1 MIIKGIIDEDFINYK
16 KPSMVI
22 MCPTCSFKCD
32 KECGEQVC
40 QNSALAT
47 SPDIQIDNFSIVDR
61 YLKNPITKA
70 IVFSGLEPF
79 DSFEDMYSIVYA
91 LRQRL
96 DSWSQLWRF
105 IWLLR
110 YTYECNDDV
119 VIYTG
124 YDRDEISTMKRAD
137 GFFYIDSLIL
147 LRPIIVK
154 YGRYKPN
161 QKMKYDEVLGVNL
174 ASDNQYA
181 VRYE

>member
-1 MIIKGIIDEDFINYK
+1 MLTKGIIDEDFINYK

-79 DSFEDMYSIVYA
+79 DSFEDMHSIIYA
-91 LRQRL
+91 LRQ
-96 DSWSQLWRF
+96 QNC
-105 IWLLR
+105 
-110 YTYECNDDV
+110 TDDV

-154 YGRYKPN
+154 YGRYKTI
-161 QKMKYDEVLGVNL
+161 
-174 ASDNQYA
+174 
-181 VRYE
+181 

>member
-1 MIIKGIIDEDFINYK
+1 MKIKGIIDEDFINYK

-22 MCPTCSFKCD
+22 MCSTCSFKCD

-91 LRQRL
+91 LRQRNC
-96 DSWSQLWRF
+96 
-105 IWLLR
+105 
-110 YTYECNDDV
+110 TDDI

>member
-91 LRQRL
+91 LRQRNC
-96 DSWSQLWRF
+96 
-105 IWLLR
+105 
-110 YTYECNDDV
+110 TDDV

-181 VRYE
+181 IRYE

>member
-1 MIIKGIIDEDFINYK
+1 
-16 KPSMVI
+16 

-79 DSFEDMYSIVYA
+79 DSFEDMYSIIYA
-91 LRQRL
+91 LRQ
-96 DSWSQLWRF
+96 QNC
-105 IWLLR
+105 
-110 YTYECNDDV
+110 TDDV

-161 QKMKYDEVLGVNL
+161 QKMKYDNVLGVNL
-174 ASDNQYA
+174 ASDNQFA
-181 VRYE
+181 IRYNR

>member
-91 LRQRL
+91 LRQRNC
-96 DSWSQLWRF
+96 
-105 IWLLR
+105 
-110 YTYECNDDV
+110 TDDV